1 MVTTA
6 IKQLA
11 AARGKI
17 AKLEAAVES
26 ELPKVLSKLH
36 EQFGFE
42 NVELFLAAVESAAS
56 KKRGKV
62 GRPKEV
68 VSAPK
73 TRRRARIT
81 DATRAT
87 VKKLVKAGMS
97 GSKIAKAVK
106 ISLPSVQN
114 IKKALGLV
122 KSRKVKARK
131 TAAKKVVVKKRSVKK
146 KRVVKASVA
155 ASETPALPAA

>member
-1 MVTTA
+1 MVTTT

-17 AKLEAAVES
+17 AKLEAAVKS

-56 KKRGKV
+56 NKGGKV
-62 GRPKEV
+62 GRPKKV

-73 TRRRARIT
+73 TRRRAKIT
-81 DATRAT
+81 DATRAK

-122 KSRKVKARK
+122 KLRKV
-131 TAAKKVVVKKRSVKK
+131 T
-146 KRVVKASVA
+146 
-155 ASETPALPAA
+155 

>member
-1 MVTTA
+1 MVITT
-6 IKQLA
+6 IKRLA

-56 KKRGKV
+56 KKKGKV
-62 GRPKEV
+62 GRPKKMV
-68 VSAPK
+68 VVEK
-73 TRRRARIT
+73 VRRRAKIT
-81 DATRAT
+81 DATRAK
-87 VKKLVKAGMS
+87 VMKLVKAGLS
-97 GSKIAKAVK
+97 GSKIAKAAK

-122 KSRKVKARK
+122 KSRKEKAKK
-131 TAAKKVVVKKRSVKK
+131 TPAKKVVAKKRSVKK
-146 KRVVKASVA
+146 KRVVKAPVA
-155 ASETPALPAA
+155 APEAPPPTAA